1 MSKGII
7 VVDMPTGCYRCSCS
21 ITKNWQ
27 CSMNGE
33 HYCGITD
40 RKVSDYWN
48 HEPSLKPDWC
58 PINPMPERKA
68 LTGDVSNTTKM
79 GEELVRAGFNACLD
93 EIEGKM

>member
-1 MSKGII
+1 MAKGII

-33 HYCGITD
+33 RYCGITD
-40 RKVSDYWN
+40 RKVSDYWK

-58 PINPMPERKA
+58 PINPMSKEVEMQLRLENVK
-68 LTGDVSNTTKM
+68 
-79 GEELVRAGFNACLD
+79 
-93 EIEGKM
+93 